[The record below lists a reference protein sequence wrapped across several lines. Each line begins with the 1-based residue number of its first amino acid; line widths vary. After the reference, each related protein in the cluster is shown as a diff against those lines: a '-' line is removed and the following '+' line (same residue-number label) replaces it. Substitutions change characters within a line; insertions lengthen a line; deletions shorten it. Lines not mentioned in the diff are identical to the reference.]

1 MLELGVSP
9 EFPVTRRWLIPEH
22 QLLVLSSILKRMLPA
37 KPLHLL
43 GVQLPV
49 LLVYVV
55 GSDLRRQLID
65 LLLEVETVLVGRWAE
80 VDLLWVRLGHLKE
93 RLTRDIDSLT
103 SDRELL
109 AHRCRDCL

>member
-1 MLELGVSP
+1 
-9 EFPVTRRWLIPEH
+9 
-22 QLLVLSSILKRMLPA
+22 MLPA

-80 VDLLWVRLGHLKE
+80 VDLLWVRLRHLKE